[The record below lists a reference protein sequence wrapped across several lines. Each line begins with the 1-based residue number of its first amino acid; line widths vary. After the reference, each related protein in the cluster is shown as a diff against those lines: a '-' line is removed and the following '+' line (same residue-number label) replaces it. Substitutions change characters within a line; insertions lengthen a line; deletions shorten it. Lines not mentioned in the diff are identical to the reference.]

1 VFGDHPLGGGHA
13 NVSTTLRPVQGSEM
27 RKEQKMGRSVNNR
40 TERSKSN
47 ATQKPKTTTAPNTGL
62 TCKQMMEY
70 LQRKIQG
77 EI

>member
-1 VFGDHPLGGGHA
+1 
-13 NVSTTLRPVQGSEM
+13 M